1 MIAWSFLKRGF
12 VVAAPHFNRFY
23 HQKFMLSCVSCVVKI
38 QRYAIFK

>member
-12 VVAAPHFNRFY
+12 VVATPHFNRFC
-23 HQKFMLSCVSCVVKI
+23 HQKFILSCVVKI

>member
-12 VVAAPHFNRFY
+12 VVATPPFNRFC
-23 HQKFMLSCVSCVVKI
+23 HQKFILSCVVKI

>member
-12 VVAAPHFNRFY
+12 VVTTPHFNRFC
-23 HQKFMLSCVSCVVKI
+23 HQKFVLSCVVKI

>member
-12 VVAAPHFNRFY
+12 FVATPNFDRSY
-23 HQKFMLSCVSCVVKI
+23 HQKFMFLRVVEI